1 MKGTTMSTPAG
12 WFPNPT
18 NSEEE
23 VYWDGE
29 KWTGDVRPVYNLGGD
44 LRLPSR
50 ETDDPTT
57 PASPPA
63 PAGEQPLKKG
73 HTTLW
78 IVLAAALVIL
88 IAGGVTT
95 GVVVT
100 NNIHAE
106 QVATE
111 KAQAKR
117 LAEARAKNE
126 ADAKQAADASER
138 QQRKTTV
145 TQVEA
150 SVKKLAEDDI
160 AKGVLDGPVIS
171 VACNP
176 VSGST
181 DDLTDSTTTF
191 DCFVANKDNGDGTN
205 SGYFFNATV
214 NWSTGEYTYGLGKSG
229 Q

>member
-1 MKGTTMSTPAG
+1 MSTPPG

-18 NSEEE
+18 NNEEE

-29 KWTGDVRPVYNLGGD
+29 KWTGDVRPVYTSAGD
-44 LRLPSR
+44 LRPSLAG
-50 ETDDPTT
+50 TDDST
-57 PASPPA
+57 PRAD
-63 PAGEQPLKKG
+63 PAGEQPSKKRRP
-73 HTTLW
+73 TLW
-78 IVLAAALVIL
+78 IVLAAVLFIL

-95 GVVVT
+95 GVIVT
-100 NNIHAE
+100 NNIHTQ
-106 QVATE
+106 QVAAE

-117 LAEARAKNE
+117 IAEASAKNE
-126 ADAKQAADASER
+126 AEAKQAADDAER

-145 TQVEA
+145 TEVEA

-160 AKGVLDGPVIS
+160 AKGVLDGPVID

-181 DDLTDSTTTF
+181 DDLTDPTTTF